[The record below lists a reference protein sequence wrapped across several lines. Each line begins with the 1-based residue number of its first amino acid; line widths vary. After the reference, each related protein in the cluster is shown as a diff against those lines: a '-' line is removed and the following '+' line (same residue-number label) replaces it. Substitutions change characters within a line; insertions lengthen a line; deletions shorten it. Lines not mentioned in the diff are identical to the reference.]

1 MPPFV
6 ASSISISR
14 HFSRHAESNGNETTT
29 DENRIGVFF
38 TRRILISVDRVRPR
52 KQICFLKTFLSPL
65 WFFLFR
71 FCTTHFISSDLIEK
85 CLALHRRLAR
95 FNCRALDAMFGELK
109 HFFASFH
116 CHLTTFFC
124 TLASEKLWKKSHF
137 NSSAESGKLS
147 IGCFAPVF
155 FR

>member
-1 MPPFV
+1 MPPCV

-14 HFSRHAESNGNETTT
+14 HFSRHAESNGNETT

-38 TRRILISVDRVRPR
+38 SRRTLISVDRVRPR
-52 KQICFLKTFLSPL
+52 KQIAFLRH
-65 WFFLFR
+65 FFLRFGFLLSFLHDTFHQFR
-71 FCTTHFISSDLIEK
+71 FNWKVLS
-85 CLALHRRLAR
+85 ALHRRLAR

-116 CHLTTFFC
+116 CHPATFFC